1 MTNRKTLDIQ
11 FKFNENDAP
20 APVNYTLDQLVNIL
34 DSTLVDVCLSCDDDL
49 REYDPV
55 VIARITKKA
64 ILAIGRMGNLF
75 KQNA

>member
-1 MTNRKTLDIQ
+1 MATNKKTLDIQ
-11 FKFNENDAP
+11 FKFNENEAP

-34 DSTLVDVCLSCDDDL
+34 DSTLAEVCLSCDEDL

-64 ILAIGRMGNLF
+64 ILSIGRMGRLF
-75 KQNA
+75 N